1 MDRKIEDW
9 LSYLRAVRG
18 LSERTVRSYR
28 EDLGRFEAFLG
39 GGAEHLPKVGTTA
52 SAGDPDAVTAADI
65 RGFVAALVSEGMASS
80 SINRALSAIRG
91 FYRHRVRFGGL
102 AVDPS
107 SDIEGLSAPRGLPR
121 FLQEREMTEL
131 IELSGGEDFRSLRD
145 RALLE
150 FLYSTGCRVAEVAG
164 LDPAKVDMATG
175 TARVR
180 GKGSKERI
188 VFLAAPAKKALAE
201 YLPHRAELL
210 RGRVATAKRAGPNPG
225 PASEDDPAEGIAEEA
240 GGGLATPRR
249 DPARHLFLSS
259 RGRAL
264 SARGIEWIVEGY
276 AERLAMRRGI
286 AKRISPHAF
295 RHSFA
300 THLVGRGADI
310 RVVQEMLGHSSISTT
325 QVYTHVDME
334 RLKRVYDLAHPHGSG
349 GRDK

>member
-1 MDRKIEDW
+1 MDRRIEDW
-9 LSYLRAVRG
+9 LSYLGAVRG
-18 LSERTVRSYR
+18 LSERTVRSYG
-28 EDLGRFEAFLG
+28 EDLGRFE
-39 GGAEHLPKVGTTA
+39 
-52 SAGDPDAVTAADI
+52 
-65 RGFVAALVSEGMASS
+65 RFVADELAGRDLDSVAPGDLRAFVADLVSEGLASA

-102 AVDPS
+102 LVDPS
-107 SDIEGLSAPRGLPR
+107 RDIEGLSAPRSLPR
-121 FLQEREMTEL
+121 FLQEAEMAEL
-131 IELSGGEDFRSLRD
+131 IGLAGGDDFRSSRD

-164 LDPAKVDMATG
+164 LDPARLDLAAG

-188 VFLAAPAKKALAE
+188 VFIAAPAKRALAE

-210 RGRVATAKRAGPNPG
+210 RNT
-225 PASEDDPAEGIAEEA
+225 AEGHDGAA
-240 GGGLATPRR
+240 RR
-249 DPARHLFLSS
+249 LFLSA

-264 SARGIEWIVEGY
+264 SARGIEFLVEGY
-276 AERLAMRRGI
+276 AARLSMRRGL
-286 AKRISPHAF
+286 AKRISPHSF

-310 RVVQEMLGHSSISTT
+310 RIVQEMLGHSSVSTT

-334 RLKRVYDLAHPHGSG
+334 RLKRVYDQAHPHGSG
-349 GRDK
+349 GKGT

>member
-28 EDLGRFEAFLG
+28 EDLERFEAFAGMGAG
-39 GGAEHLPKVGTTA
+39 GESIEGAVA
-52 SAGDPDAVTAADI
+52 AGPDPDAVTAADI
-65 RGFVAALVSEGMASS
+65 RGFVAALVSEGLASS
-80 SINRALSAIRG
+80 SVNRALSAIRG

-102 AVDPS
+102 LVDPS
-107 SDIEGLSAPRGLPR
+107 RDIEGLSAPRGLPR

-188 VFLAAPAKKALAE
+188 VFLAAPARKALAE

-210 RGRVATAKRAGPNPG
+210 RSRIATDAPTRA
-225 PASEDDPAEGIAEEA
+225 PASVTAVAEEIA
-240 GGGLATPRR
+240 AEESGAVSSHRR

-259 RGRAL
+259 RGQAL

-276 AERLAMRRGI
+276 AERLALRRGI

-349 GRDK
+349 GTGK